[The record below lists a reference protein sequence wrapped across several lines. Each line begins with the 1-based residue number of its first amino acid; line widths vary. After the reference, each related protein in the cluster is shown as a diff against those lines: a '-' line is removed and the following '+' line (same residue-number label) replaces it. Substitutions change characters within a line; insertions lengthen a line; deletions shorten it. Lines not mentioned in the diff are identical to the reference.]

1 MSKMQWAHGF
11 YRLTPEQR
19 RQILADRYRLSRSE
33 QELLEQHTSDLGN
46 DLVENYITDY
56 PLPEGIVTNLVVN
69 GKDYTVPLVIE
80 EPSVIAA
87 ANNGAQRIA
96 KSGGFKAEKASRA
109 LVGQVVVEL
118 PNDLEAK
125 INWLKNQ
132 ESTLITIANAA
143 HPSMQKRGGGAKQV
157 RIRQVGRFISIDLLI
172 DVCQA
177 MGANTVNTMAEAV
190 AHYLRENG
198 VHVVTAILS
207 NYATDSLQTVTCS
220 VDYAELATKQM
231 RRCV

>member
-177 MGANTVNTMAEAV
+177 MGANTVNTMAEACLL
-190 AHYLRENG
+190 Y
-198 VHVVTAILS
+198 T
-207 NYATDSLQTVTCS
+207 S
-220 VDYAELATKQM
+220 VSEFTRVKS
-231 RRCV
+231 

>member
-1 MSKMQWAHGF
+1 MQWAHGF

-118 PNDLEAK
+118 PNDSEAK

-207 NYATDSLQTVTCS
+207 NCLLYTSPSPRDS
-220 VDYAELATKQM
+220 
-231 RRCV
+231 